1 MWNAFFLSIYL
12 LIAFAIIIS
21 ILLHG
26 ARPSKS
32 LAWMLAIFT
41 IPVGGMVLYLL
52 LGRNRRK
59 NKLLKLKKKAFLN
72 LPEPLIQHMASMNGK
87 YQKLMTL
94 VYRNSHFPP
103 TDNNDLRLL
112 KDGKTTFES
121 IFEALENAQYRIHL
135 QYYIFEEG
143 ELAQKLLQLFER
155 KIAQGVEVRM
165 IYDGIGSFS
174 LSNAYL
180 KKLKSIGVGVYPFL
194 PFRFGRFF
202 SSLNYRNHRKIIVV
216 DGKVAFT
223 GGINVSDKYLKGDV
237 ELGNWHDMHLM
248 LEGTAASHLDF
259 VFAMDWYLVCQ
270 KTIPVLPLDT
280 DKVALGKNEGKLV
293 QIVSGGPD
301 DDFPSLEQTYFTMI
315 NKAKNYLFITN
326 PYVIPGQAMMQALQT
341 AALGGVDIRLMVSEN
356 ADNQIVS
363 WSVRSYFE
371 PLLRSGVKI
380 YLFPDGFL
388 HSKIIV
394 SDDAIATIGTA
405 NLDDRSFEQN
415 YEVNAIVYD
424 SSFAQLLKEDFL
436 SDAYS
441 SRMLVYEDHIKRPW
455 GEKLKEGF
463 GKVFSPLL

>member
-1 MWNAFFLSIYL
+1 TSA
-12 LIAFAIIIS
+12 
-21 ILLHG
+21 
-26 ARPSKS
+26 S
-32 LAWMLAIFT
+32 L
-41 IPVGGMVLYLL
+41 VD
-52 LGRNRRK
+52 
-59 NKLLKLKKKAFLN
+59 
-72 LPEPLIQHMASMNGK
+72 S
-87 YQKLMTL
+87 
-94 VYRNSHFPP
+94 
-103 TDNNDLRLL
+103 
-112 KDGKTTFES
+112 
-121 IFEALENAQYRIHL
+121 LENAQFRMHL
-135 QYYIFEEG
+135 QCSLFEEG
-143 ELAQKLLQLFER
+143 ALTERLLQLFER
-155 KIAQGVEVRM
+155 KITQGVEVRM

-174 LSNAYL
+174 LSKVYL
-180 KKLKSIGVGVYPFL
+180 RKLTTIGVEVYPFL
-194 PFRFGRFF
+194 PFKFGRFF

-223 GGINVSDKYLKGDV
+223 GGINVSDKYLKGDL
-237 ELGNWHDMHLM
+237 ELGNWHDMHLR

-270 KTIPVLPLDT
+270 KTIAVLPLDT
-280 DKVALGKNEGKLV
+280 DKAAIDKNEGKLV

-301 DDFPSLEQTYFTMI
+301 DDFPSLEQTYFTII

-326 PYVIPGQAMMQALQT
+326 PYVIPGQAVMQALQT
-341 AALGGVDIRLMVSEN
+341 AALGGVDVRLMVSEN
-356 ADNQIVS
+356 ADNKIVS

-371 PLLRSGVKI
+371 PLLKSGVKI

-424 SSFAQLLKEDFL
+424 TSFAQLLKEDFL
-436 SDAYS
+436 KDAYS

-463 GKVFSPLL
+463 GKLFSPLL